1 MLTWVEF
8 PNVSTGRPVFIQPEK
23 VTCVIAID
31 STTTRL
37 DFDGGSHVVI
47 SERYDMVIKKLGA
60 ETIRSSEEVVRSDCQ
75 AVDNDDL
82 KDIVNDPIIRSA
94 CVEKAIEL
102 GEASPAV
109 HCVRKD
115 YGIVRYGSQISLR
128 PGPPTMPNHE
138 HWRGQI
144 R

>member
-1 MLTWVEF
+1 MLIWIEF
-8 PNVSTGRPVFIQPEK
+8 ANVSTGRPVFIQPGK
-23 VTCVIAID
+23 VNCVIAVD
-31 STTTRL
+31 STTTRI
-37 DFDGGSHVVI
+37 DFDGGSHVVV
-47 SERYDMVIKKLGA
+47 SERYDTVVKKLGSEA
-60 ETIRSSEEVVRSDCQ
+60 IRSNEEMVRPNCEASNENALQ
-75 AVDNDDL
+75 E
-82 KDIVNDPIIRSA
+82 IVNDPTIRSA

-128 PGPPTMPNHE
+128 PGPPTMPGHE
-138 HWRGQI
+138 HWRGQT